1 MKKKKFDLLLTLK
14 KVKKNK
20 SISGL
25 NTLNKEKEKLQSI
38 RKSLDKLLKTSNFPE
53 GEVMTSTF
61 LRHIST
67 YQNQIQ
73 EKLDTT
79 INRQKYLSTEML
91 ENVKN
96 LSKLN
101 KQTDTIEK
109 RINEIEKEN
118 IQLKENKNQVN
129 LLNKPS
135 L

>member
-1 MKKKKFDLLLTLK
+1 MNKKKFDLLLTLK

-38 RKSLDKLLKTSNFPE
+38 QKSLNKLLKTSSFPE

-79 INRQKYLSTEML
+79 LNRQKYLSTEIL
-91 ENVKN
+91 QNIKN